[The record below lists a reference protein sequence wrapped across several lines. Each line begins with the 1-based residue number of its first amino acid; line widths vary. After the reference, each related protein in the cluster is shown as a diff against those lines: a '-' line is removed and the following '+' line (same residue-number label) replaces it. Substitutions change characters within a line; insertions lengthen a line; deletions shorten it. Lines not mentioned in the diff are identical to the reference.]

1 MASIADQGLKLNLK
15 SNSDNSDASDSI
27 YSTQNSYTS
36 ISFKDKYSIHERIG
50 KGAYATV
57 HRCRRKSDDKDF
69 AVKNIDIRP
78 LKLQNTYD
86 PDRIIRE
93 VRVHGTLVHPNIVKL
108 EETYWTRSD
117 GSVPLSPSEYDRL
130 LIVLEYA
137 PGKELF
143 DEILEKKKIEEERA
157 RNISK
162 KVLDAIAYI
171 HNVNILHR
179 DIKPENIL
187 LTNDGNVKLLD
198 FGLSR
203 SVGSGSYAKTF
214 AGTPEYFAPE
224 VDPKRRAGGATEGY
238 GVKAD
243 CYSLGACIYVM
254 LSGIFP
260 EFEARADGTKVPSF
274 ERESHW
280 KGISSNA
287 KDLVAKLM
295 DPHPVNRPTSAE
307 ALKHPWFTN
316 ELNASKAT
324 LDAPQ
329 TTTIIKSP
337 PRLSQM
343 HVAGDVVEG
352 LSSKKRKSL
361 EQRTPSGVMM
371 EVDIADTREHTLP
384 EQPDQQTAIQLQQL
398 MELHIQ
404 VKKIFH
410 EAYTLAEGDFKI
422 AIALNAKSS
431 LMVFQEANNLMQGL
445 KSTSIELGTVVSDLK
460 LAVEE
465 GEPELASQIFNNINA
480 FSTEL
485 RTRYTRLVKENK
497 DIMLKIEYTGQA
509 ALQKRQLHLTNGGFN
524 TPAQQRHK
532 KSGTAYASVNERTP
546 ITNDGVDLNLST
558 FSSPGVGGSNSPG
571 HRKLNGAMGADGLGS
586 GEGTEI
592 RDDNGNNEALK
603 SMNLCV
609 NKLAEV
615 DVILSKF
622 TDFWGKMEN
631 AMTSIIQKNSHV
643 ESMLNF
649 THNQKLR
656 KRFFTRLD
664 EYQRLWREIGAVCS
678 TYVLNEAKIN
688 GALGVTNFL
697 TAGSSTMLMNNDA
710 SNKIASDLGTIALLE

>member
-1 MASIADQGLKLNLK
+1 MASIADQGLKLKLNSNTDEVGARDNNNL
-15 SNSDNSDASDSI
+15 
-27 YSTQNSYTS
+27 TQMSYTS

-86 PDRIIRE
+86 PDRIVRE
-93 VRVHGTLVHPNIVKL
+93 VRVHATLVHPNIVKL

-143 DEILEKKKIEEERA
+143 DEILEKKKIEEDRA
-157 RNISK
+157 RNISA

-224 VDPKRRAGGATEGY
+224 VDPKRRAGGASEGY

-260 EFEARADGTKVPSF
+260 EFETRADGTKIPSF
-274 ERESHW
+274 ARESHW
-280 KGISSNA
+280 NGISSNA
-287 KDLVAKLM
+287 KDLISKLM

-307 ALKHPWFTN
+307 ALKHAWFTSEYN
-316 ELNASKAT
+316 TPKTT
-324 LDAPQ
+324 LSEPT

-343 HVAGDVVEG
+343 NAIGDVVQG
-352 LSSKKRKSL
+352 LGSKKRKSL

-371 EVDIADTREHTLP
+371 EVDIGNTREHSLP
-384 EQPDQQTAIQLQQL
+384 EQPDQQTAVQLQQL
-398 MELHIQ
+398 MQLHIQ

-410 EAYTLAEGDFKI
+410 EAYALAEGDFKI

-509 ALQKRQLHLTNGGFN
+509 ALQKRQLHLTNKDFD
-524 TPAQQRHK
+524 TPAQQRK
-532 KSGTAYASVNERTP
+532 RNGDTAYATVNERTP
-546 ITNDGVDLNLST
+546 SMNDGIDLNIST
-558 FSSPGVGGSNSPG
+558 ASSPGDGMDSVGYEKSN
-571 HRKLNGAMGADGLGS
+571 
-586 GEGTEI
+586 EGTRVDGI
-592 RDDNGNNEALK
+592 GSSDGNGMRSDIGNNEALK
-603 SMNLCV
+603 SMNTCV

-664 EYQRLWREIGAVCS
+664 EYETLWREIGAVCS

-697 TAGSSTMLMNNDA
+697 TAGTSPMLINNDA
-710 SNKIASDLGTIALLE
+710 SNKITNDLGTIALLE